1 MDGFWRTGLGV
12 QFSDRE
18 CAVRRNGQNSAQGEK
33 AIIGLSRGSVRMTS
47 EWLGLRHLA
56 EYSDTSER
64 TLRGWINSPLDPLPA
79 VRVGGKILVGRK
91 EFDSWLR
98 RHRIIPAESIDV
110 NAIVKEIVE
119 GAANER

>member
-1 MDGFWRTGLGV
+1 M
-12 QFSDRE
+12 
-18 CAVRRNGQNSAQGEK
+18 RRNGQNPAKEEK
-33 AIIGLSRGSVRMTS
+33 AIIGLSHGHVRMMA

-64 TLRGWINSPLDPLPA
+64 TLRGWINSPVDPLPA
-79 VRVGGKILVGRK
+79 VRIGGKILVGRRD
-91 EFDSWLR
+91 FDSWLR

-110 NAIVKEIVE
+110 NAIVEQIVE

>member
-1 MDGFWRTGLGV
+1 MRV

-33 AIIGLSRGSVRMTS
+33 AIIGLSRGSVRMTP

-64 TLRGWINSPLDPLPA
+64 TLRGWINSPVDPLPA
-79 VRVGGKILVGRK
+79 VRIGGKILVRRAD
-91 EFDSWLR
+91 FDTWLQ
-98 RHRIIPAESIDV
+98 RHKIEPLATDDV
-110 NAIVKEIVE
+110 DAIVREVVE
-119 GAANER
+119 GVTVVR

>member
-1 MDGFWRTGLGV
+1 MSGRNHNPTHGIEA
-12 QFSDRE
+12 RE
-18 CAVRRNGQNSAQGEK
+18 SE
-33 AIIGLSRGSVRMTS
+33 SPSPVRMAS

-64 TLRGWINSPLDPLPA
+64 TLRGWIHSPVDPLPA
-79 VRVGGKILVGRK
+79 AQVGGKILIYRRD
-91 EFDSWLR
+91 FDFWMR
-98 RHRIIPAESIDV
+98 RHRIIPAESVDV

>member
-1 MDGFWRTGLGV
+1 MGV

-18 CAVRRNGQNSAQGEK
+18 RAVRRNGKNHAQGEK

-64 TLRGWINSPLDPLPA
+64 TLRGWIHSPIDPLPA
-79 VRVGGKILVGRK
+79 VRIGRKILVRRRD
-91 EFDSWLR
+91 FDSWLE
-98 RHRIIPAESIDV
+98 RHKIQSLESVQIDNMV
-110 NAIVKEIVE
+110 REVLEGVTVE
-119 GAANER
+119 R

>member
-1 MDGFWRTGLGV
+1 M
-12 QFSDRE
+12 
-18 CAVRRNGQNSAQGEK
+18 RRNGQNPAKEEK
-33 AIIGLSRGSVRMTS
+33 AIIGLSRGHVRMMA

-64 TLRGWINSPLDPLPA
+64 TLRGWIHLGVDPLPA
-79 VRVGGKILVGRK
+79 FRIGGKILVGRRD
-91 EFDSWLR
+91 FDSWLR
-98 RHRIIPAESIDV
+98 RHRIISTESIDV